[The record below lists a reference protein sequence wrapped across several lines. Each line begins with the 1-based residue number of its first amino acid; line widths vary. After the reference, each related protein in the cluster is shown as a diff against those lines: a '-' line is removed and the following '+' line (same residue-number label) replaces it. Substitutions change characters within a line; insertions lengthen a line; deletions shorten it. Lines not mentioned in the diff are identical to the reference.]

1 MSTDNVTVVGAGVAG
16 LTAALALARAGRSV
30 TLVERRTGFSE
41 VGAGLQLSP
50 NATRL
55 LAGLG
60 LGPALA
66 RQACEPPAVIVRDMR
81 SGRTIGG
88 VALGAFMRER
98 FGAPYYVIHRADLQT
113 ILLDSVRAQPNIRLL
128 MGREL
133 AGLAQDSLAQDSLTE
148 DSEGADLVFAR
159 AGSAD
164 ETRRASLVVGAD
176 GIWSK
181 MRPLLGDKRTP
192 AYRGYV
198 AWRATVPRA
207 EAPPALAGDETGLW
221 LGPDAHV
228 VHYPVSG
235 GRRVNVVA
243 IMRRRAPVAGWSELA
258 RGADLLAGLASC
270 APDLRDLLA
279 VPPEWTLWSLHDLPV
294 GRIASGRVALIGD
307 AAHPVLPFMAQ
318 GAAMAIEDAIVLTR
332 AIVEEAAPAAAL
344 ARYVRERVA
353 RVRRVQDVARANGRA
368 YHAGALLGLARNFVM
383 GRLGPTGMTER
394 YAWIYGWT
402 R

>member
-1 MSTDNVTVVGAGVAG
+1 MSADDVTVVGAGVAG
-16 LTAALALARAGRSV
+16 LTAALAFAAAGRSV

-50 NATRL
+50 NATRV

-66 RQACEPPAVIVRDMR
+66 RQSCEPPSVVVRDLR

-88 VALGAFMRER
+88 VGLGPAMRER

-113 ILLDSVRAQPNIRLL
+113 ILLDAVRAQRNIRLL

-133 AGLAQDSLAQDSLTE
+133 AAMSQDAQ
-148 DSEGADLVFAR
+148 GVDLVFAR

-164 ETRRASLVVGAD
+164 ENRRAALVVGAD

-181 MRPLLGDKRTP
+181 TRPLLGDNRTP
-192 AYRGYV
+192 AYRGFV
-198 AWRATVPRA
+198 AWRATIARA
-207 EAPPALAGDETGLW
+207 DAPAALAGDETGLW
-221 LGPDAHV
+221 LGRDAHI
-228 VHYPVSG
+228 VHYPVAA
-235 GRRVNVVA
+235 GRRVNIVA
-243 IMRRRAPVAGWSELA
+243 IMRRRAPVAGWSEPA
-258 RGADLLAGLASC
+258 PGADLLAGLPAC
-270 APDLRDLLA
+270 ATALRDLLS
-279 VPPEWTLWSLHDLPV
+279 VPAEWTLWSLHDLPV

-318 GAAMAIEDAIVLTR
+318 GAGMAIEDAAVLTR
-332 AIVEEAAPAAAL
+332 AVVEEAEPVEAIE
-344 ARYVRERVA
+344 RYARERTA
-353 RVRRVQDVARANGRA
+353 RVRRVQNVARSNVRA
-368 YHAGALLGLARNFVM
+368 YHAGALLGLARNVVM
-383 GRLGPTGMTER
+383 ARLGPTGMTDR

-402 R
+402 P